1 MNKTICLTEA
11 QVGAVAEAL
20 AATAMPAVSG
30 YEVGKAF
37 FLKATDKSQRSKAVF
52 QGVVKQLLTVRL
64 LSRVPL
70 DGRGEGFLLFGH
82 ANATPQE
89 VACSLDPFSYVS
101 HLSAMAYHGLT
112 DRFPKV
118 IYMSMPPLSDWR
130 EQARERMQKD
140 LGESYD
146 DYVALGLP
154 RLTRMNLSKVGQ
166 TIVQFHERSQKGGFR
181 HVPNS
186 PLRVTSIGRVF
197 LDMLREPQLC
207 GGIQHVIDIYKSESK
222 RHLRAIVDEIERH
235 GKPIDKVRAG
245 YLLTEVCGMTL
256 PSIERWVTYAQRGGS
271 RKLDPDS
278 EYFPTFSE
286 RWKLSINVPS
296 LNAAQY
302 NESV

>member
-1 MNKTICLTEA
+1 MAKPIYLTET
-11 QVGAVAEAL
+11 QVGAVVDAL
-20 AATAMPAVSG
+20 AATAMPAVAG

-52 QGVVKQLLTVRL
+52 QGVVEQLLTVRL
-64 LSRVPL
+64 LTRIPL
-70 DGRGEGFLLFGH
+70 EGSGEGFILFGH
-82 ANATPQE
+82 ANAMAQE

-101 HLSAMAYHGLT
+101 HLSAMVYHGLT

-118 IYMSMPPLSDWR
+118 IFMSTPPLSGWR

-140 LGESYD
+140 LGESYEE
-146 DYVALGLP
+146 YLALGLP
-154 RLTRMNLSKVGQ
+154 RLTRLNLSKLGQ
-166 TIVQFHERSQKGGFR
+166 TIVQFHERSQKGAFR

-186 PLRVTSIGRVF
+186 SLRVTSIGRVF

-245 YLLTEVCGMTL
+245 YLLTEVCGQTL
-256 PSIERWVTYAQRGGS
+256 PVIENWVTYAQRGGS

-278 EYFPTFSE
+278 EYFPTFSD

-296 LNAAQY
+296 LNITQADDEA
-302 NESV
+302 